1 VLEIHLLDF
10 DHEIYGKDVEVRFVR
25 YLRPEQK
32 FESLDALTRQIEFD
46 VQQARKLC
54 IT

>member
-32 FESLDALTRQIEFD
+32 FENLDGIGQADRVRCAASTEALY
-46 VQQARKLC
+46 
-54 IT
+54 